1 MGPIARQDVGLEAPV
16 FDDQLLVS
24 TSVRRHF
31 CGPALAG
38 VSGHG
43 QGVPRRSGPVS
54 EPKDRTG
61 KVTVHPEL
69 LDNEGKITKALLTV
83 RFGGDDEVPRWS
95 PEPALNKLGRGAH
108 PGIVLESIR
117 DCLSGSA
124 HTHRRRSDQGGE
136 IAPRFRLRLVKE
148 DPVRLELSLTPAYG
162 RIRPGG
168 TG

>member
-1 MGPIARQDVGLEAPV
+1 MSEMEASV

-43 QGVPRRSGPVS
+43 QGVPRRGGPVS

-69 LDNEGKITKALLTV
+69 LDNEGKITEEALLTV
-83 RFGGDDEVPRWS
+83 RFSGDDEVP
-95 PEPALNKLGRGAH
+95 PVEPGT
-108 PGIVLESIR
+108 
-117 DCLSGSA
+117 SA
-124 HTHRRRSDQGGE
+124 E
-136 IAPRFRLRLVKE
+136 
-148 DPVRLELSLTPAYG
+148 
-162 RIRPGG
+162 
-168 TG
+168 